1 MPLRPDPE
9 RARAARGR
17 LDALREVVADVED
30 EVLACLVVTGEPR
43 PQRVLDDWL
52 DQVADTTR
60 ALREV
65 AAEVSLALA
74 RLADDPGADDP
85 SADDPA
91 AGDPSAGDRRRSG
104 LEREAPR

>member
-1 MPLRPDPE
+1 MPLRPDPG

-17 LDALREVVADVED
+17 LDALREVLADVED
-30 EVLACLVVTGEPR
+30 EVLACLVVTGEPG

-60 ALREV
+60 ALGES

-74 RLADDPGADDP
+74 RLGGAET
-85 SADDPA
+85 AA
-91 AGDPSAGDRRRSG
+91 QGAAQGAGDGRRSG
-104 LEREAPR
+104 LAPRAPR